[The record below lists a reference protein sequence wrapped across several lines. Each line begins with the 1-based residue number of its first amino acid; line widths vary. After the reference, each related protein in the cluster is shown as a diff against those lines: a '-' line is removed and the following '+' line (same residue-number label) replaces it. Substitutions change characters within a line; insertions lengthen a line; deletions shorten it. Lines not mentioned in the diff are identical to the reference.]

1 MKRLLLLI
9 AVLAVVLAA
18 CGGGSSSTAATV
30 NGTDITVDDV
40 EGLFNEVDGEFT
52 DEQFALHLGTLISWM
67 AIEQRAEAELD
78 FVASEE
84 EIDAEVE
91 LILAETG
98 YEGDLEAFMTEQ
110 NVSEE
115 GIDSFAT
122 QRLIDDAVAESLA
135 ASGEMPTI
143 ADAQQEIDD
152 NPMEATQVCASHIL
166 VETEEQALAVADRLD
181 GGEDF
186 AVVAAEVSI
195 DTGSGAAGGS
205 LGCDTPATYVAEFAD
220 ATMTATIGEVTEP
233 VETEFGFH
241 LILVEDRIV
250 ATPEQVLGI
259 LEQNAVNDWMF
270 DAVVNA
276 DVTVEEEYGT
286 WQTEPAPP
294 QVVPPAS

>member
-18 CGGGSSSTAATV
+18 CGGGSSPTAATV

-40 EGLFNEVDGEFT
+40 EGLFNEVEGEFT
-52 DEQFALHLGTLISWM
+52 DEQFALHLGTLISWT
-67 AIEQRAEAELD
+67 AIEQRAATELG
-78 FVASEE
+78 FVASAEE
-84 EIDAEVE
+84 LDAEVE

-98 YEGDLEAFMTEQ
+98 YEGDLEGFMTEQ
-110 NVSEE
+110 TVSEE
-115 GIDSFAT
+115 GLDGFAT

-135 ASGEMPTI
+135 ATGEMPTI

-166 VETEEQALAVADRLD
+166 VETEEEALAVVDRLD

-186 AVVAAEVSI
+186 AVVAVEVSI

-205 LGCDTPATYVAEFAD
+205 LGCDTPANYVPEFAE
-220 ATMTATIGEVTEP
+220 ASMTATIGEVTAP

-286 WQTEPAPP
+286 WQTEPSP

>member
-9 AVLAVVLAA
+9 AVLGVVLAA

-166 VETEEQALAVADRLD
+166 VETEEEALAVADRLD

>member
-166 VETEEQALAVADRLD
+166 VETEEEALAVADRLD